1 MTASVNGVY
10 DLWYDTYA
18 VVLPSSYVLLDGLHA
33 RVRTAYESTRMIL
46 YLYEQGPVK
55 KKKRLQSTG
64 GHLIRNRN
72 WSRLDFLILSE
83 NGCVLH

>member
-18 VVLPSSYVLLDGLHA
+18 VVLPSSYVLLDGLHT

-46 YLYEQGPVK
+46 YLYRARARQEEETPTKYRRTPNK
-55 KKKRLQSTG
+55 KQELVQAG
-64 GHLIRNRN
+64 FLNLI
-72 WSRLDFLILSE
+72 
-83 NGCVLH
+83 